1 MGTGSGQW
9 PGRVEPAGTIGIAG
23 TAAQAEG
30 LVSQAQQRS
39 LSSSSGPQWEGWAT
53 RDVAGPPQP
62 RRAGFQQRD
71 TGCGRPAQGSRPRF
85 PASSPPP
92 PPGPFF
98 HPRKFRGARGLQFR
112 LKCKRQRRPRER
124 PAHERAGDTGAAGRP
139 LPPPHPSRPK
149 GAPPDLRG
157 GVLENR
163 ELDPALV
170 LVAGAQT
177 SLGREEGKKPGD
189 MEQPRRR
196 LGASSLPGRPGL
208 ESPLGPET
216 SFDGTLETGL
226 GDRRQGGPGR
236 SPPAGGGSGGAAPG
250 LGPPGTSAGVGLQMC
265 CTWLGPGSKQ
275 RHAAAERCRE
285 RPSGEG
291 SSEPS
296 SPPTG
301 SRPPGG
307 PVKVLAVPGS
317 VSPSEATVSR
327 G

>member
-1 MGTGSGQW
+1 MGSLGRLPRLRVWCLRPSKGAFLPAQDPSGKG
-9 PGRVEPAGTIGIAG
+9 GRLGTLLGLPSPAGLGSSRETLGAAG
-23 TAAQAEG
+23 QH
-30 LVSQAQQRS
+30 
-39 LSSSSGPQWEGWAT
+39 
-53 RDVAGPPQP
+53 
-62 RRAGFQQRD
+62 RAPG
-71 TGCGRPAQGSRPRF
+71 PRF

-301 SRPPGG
+301 SRPP
-307 PVKVLAVPGS
+307 
-317 VSPSEATVSR
+317 R
-327 G
+327 GAG